1 MIGIS
6 KPVLSIF
13 LIFAWVVVITPNALS
28 KDVTYRGKV
37 IDADTKE
44 PIAGAAVVV
53 HWNKAWQTISGEST
67 ELKEVKEI
75 LTDKN
80 GEWSIVGPKGKEHDP
95 HPYLSFFLL
104 LSYTRKPVFII
115 FKPGYCSWPGGF
127 SIAACREKI
136 KPGGTGE
143 IMEGKTIEL
152 PKLPKL
158 MKREEILR
166 AIPGPVAG
174 EGALEKQREFIRLIN
189 EECRNLGLPEYKY

>member
-1 MIGIS
+1 MMIGGS

-13 LIFAWVVVITPNALS
+13 LIFAWVVMVTPNAFS
-28 KDVTYRGKV
+28 EDVTYRGKV

-44 PIAGAAVVV
+44 PIEGAVVV
-53 HWNKAWQTISGEST
+53 VYWDKAWQTISGEST

-104 LSYTRKPVFII
+104 LSYTREPRFII
-115 FKPGYCSWPGGF
+115 FKPMYCSWPGGF

-136 KPGGTGE
+136 IPAGTGE
-143 IMEGKTIEL
+143 IMAGKTIEL
-152 PKLPKL
+152 PKLTN
-158 MKREEILR
+158 REDRLR
-166 AIPGPVAG
+166 AMNPGLVGG
-174 EGALEKQREFIRLIN
+174 EGALEKQKEFIRLLN
-189 EECRNLGLPEYKY
+189 EERRNLGLSEYKY

>member
-44 PIAGAAVVV
+44 SIEGAAIVVY
-53 HWNKAWQTISGEST
+53 WDKAWQTISGEST

-104 LSYTRKPVFII
+104 LSYTREPRFII
-115 FKPGYCSWPGGF
+115 FKPGYCSWPSGF
-127 SIAACREKI
+127 SISACKEKI
-136 KPGGTGE
+136 KPKGTGE
-143 IMEGKTIEL
+143 IIEGKTIEL
-152 PKLPKL
+152 PKLPRL
-158 MKREEILR
+158 IQREDISRNLPR
-166 AIPGPVAG
+166 PVSG
-174 EGALEKQREFIRLIN
+174 EGAWEKQKKFIRLIN
-189 EECRNLGLPEYKY
+189 EERKNQGLPEAYN

>member
-1 MIGIS
+1 MIGLS
-6 KPVLSIF
+6 KPVLLIS
-13 LIFAWVVVITPNALS
+13 LIFAWVVLITPNALS
-28 KDVTYRGKV
+28 KDMTYRGKV

-44 PIAGAAVVV
+44 PIEGAAVVV
-53 HWNKAWQTISGEST
+53 YWDKAWQTISGEST

-80 GEWSIVGPKGKEHDP
+80 GEWSIEGPKGKEHDP

-104 LSYTRKPVFII
+104 LSYTREPRFII
-115 FKPGYCSWPGGF
+115 FKPEYCSWPGGF

-158 MKREEILR
+158 MKREEILMSL
-166 AIPGPVAG
+166 PGPIMG
-174 EGALEKQREFIRLIN
+174 EGFLEKQKEFIRLIN
-189 EECRNLGLPEYKY
+189 EQSRRFGFPEYKY

>member
-44 PIAGAAVVV
+44 PIEGAAVVV
-53 HWNKAWQTISGEST
+53 YWDKAWQTISGEST

-80 GEWSIVGPKGKEHDP
+80 GEWSIVGPKGKENDP

-104 LSYTRKPVFII
+104 LSYTREPRFII

-152 PKLPKL
+152 SKLTT
-158 MKREEILR
+158 REDRLR
-166 AIPGPVAG
+166 AMKPGLVIG
-174 EGALEKQREFIRLIN
+174 EGALEKQREFIRLLN
-189 EECRNLGLPEYKY
+189 EERRNLRLPEYKY